1 MINTEKNSDKFK
13 KSNYEENI
21 IETEILEEKK
31 DQSSPFLSLNSFH
44 V

>member
-13 KSNYEENI
+13 KSNDEENI

-31 DQSSPFLSLNSFH
+31 D
-44 V
+44 

>member
-21 IETEILEEKK
+21 NETEILEEKK
-31 DQSSPFLSLNSFH
+31 D
-44 V
+44 